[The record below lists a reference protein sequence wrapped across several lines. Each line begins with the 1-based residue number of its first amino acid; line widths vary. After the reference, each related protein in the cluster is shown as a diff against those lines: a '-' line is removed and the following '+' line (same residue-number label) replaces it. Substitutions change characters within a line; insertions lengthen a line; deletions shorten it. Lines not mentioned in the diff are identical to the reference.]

1 MLRPMRDAVECH
13 LGEAVVR
20 DLLGG
25 GTGCGRLTTELG
37 EDRLLVERIN
47 RQEASVF
54 RMKGNTC

>member
-1 MLRPMRDAVECH
+1 MRDAVECH